1 MRSVATGDAQ
11 AFSDLYELSTGV
23 LCRWAFKVCRRRET
37 AEDILQEAFLTIW
50 ILAPAFAPER
60 GSAMAWMIVI
70 TRSRAI
76 ESMLRQVTSRE
87 SLTFDLD
94 DRD

>member
-1 MRSVATGDAQ
+1 M
-11 AFSDLYELSTGV
+11 
-23 LCRWAFKVCRRRET
+23 K
-37 AEDILQEAFLTIW
+37 IW
-50 ILAPAFAPER
+50 VLAPAFAPER